1 VGLRIAPGGGDFVQ
15 PDDENPTDT
24 TVRNTS
30 CSRDEFISS
39 AASSQPLWTVKAEK
53 EKLRRPIMN
62 DHQIV
67 DSSFTAIVN
76 APLDKID
83 IPAWCFNLSE
93 REYQACSPAHVA
105 AGFTMAP
112 EGKRMSINVEII
124 GGSLMVQHYVETLA
138 QRDHLI
144 LDSTSDVFTP
154 SGRTTIHVT
163 WELSVR
169 DLGAGRCEFTNRVR
183 SHPTEEFMTF
193 LERQGI
199 PFEQFRAQRQP
210 ASIAHN
216 QAETPLFAA
225 SIERAARAN

>member
-1 VGLRIAPGGGDFVQ
+1 
-15 PDDENPTDT
+15 
-24 TVRNTS
+24 
-30 CSRDEFISS
+30 
-39 AASSQPLWTVKAEK
+39 
-53 EKLRRPIMN
+53 MN

-83 IPAWCFNLSE
+83 IPTWCFSLSE
-93 REYQACSPAHVA
+93 REYQTCSPAHVA
-105 AGFTMAP
+105 AGFTTAP
-112 EGKRMSINVEII
+112 NGKRMSINVEVI

-138 QRDHLI
+138 HKDHLI

-154 SGRTTIHVT
+154 TGRTTIHVT
-163 WELSVR
+163 WELRVSE
-169 DLGAGRCEFTNRVR
+169 LGAGRCEFTNRVR
-183 SHPTEEFMTF
+183 SHVTEEFMTF

-225 SIERAARAN
+225 SIERAARTN